1 MKVPTTHK
9 RLPAT
14 HQCCAPDSRFPQLG
28 STSAPNAFTFPKM
41 CVGASPN
48 KLQIQENGLPAQ
60 IKGRRTRRWSACNL
74 IADQLLRIKGKAE
87 LTGYARRS
95 RKFATVWFFC

>member
-1 MKVPTTHK
+1 MPWLLPDVFI
-9 RLPAT
+9 PAT
-14 HQCCAPDSRFPQLG
+14 RQCCAPDSRFPQLG

-41 CVGASPN
+41 CVGASPD

-87 LTGYARRS
+87 
-95 RKFATVWFFC
+95 